1 MRKMLVGLTLALLP
15 SALVAQ
21 SSPVTVTSSIQAVKE
36 VTDAKGVKTRTLVAP
51 TTVIPATP
59 IVVWIN
65 YKNAGATP
73 VSNFV
78 INNPV
83 PNGVHFTGLGENSGW
98 GVVSVDGG
106 KSFGALATLKVTNAD
121 KSVRAAI
128 PQDVTHVR
136 WTFAKPIAANGSG
149 TLSFYAV
156 VK

>member
-1 MRKMLVGLTLALLP
+1 MRKLLVGLTLALLP
-15 SALVAQ
+15 SALAAQ
-21 SSPVTVTSSIQAVKE
+21 ASPVTVTSSIQAVKE
-36 VTDAKGVKTRTLVAP
+36 VVDAKGVKTRTLVAP

-65 YKNAGATP
+65 YKNTGAAP

-98 GVVSVDGG
+98 GVVSIDGG
-106 KSFGALATLKVTNAD
+106 KSFGALTALKVTNPD

-128 PQDVTHVR
+128 PQDVTHIR
-136 WTFAKPIAANGSG
+136 WTFAKPIAANGNG